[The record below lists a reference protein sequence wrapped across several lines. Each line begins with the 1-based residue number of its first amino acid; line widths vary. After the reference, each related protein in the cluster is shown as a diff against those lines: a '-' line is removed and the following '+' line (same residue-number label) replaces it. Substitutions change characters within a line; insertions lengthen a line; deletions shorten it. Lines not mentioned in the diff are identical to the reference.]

1 MVAIDSSLQQS
12 TKQET
17 VVFDV
22 DAEHIGIRTI
32 GCSSFLAFAVV
43 TFILLSIL
51 FDTSF
56 LPALLA
62 IVISAVSA
70 NVLERVLKGRWKS
83 GRKLTLDNSAITLEK
98 KGNIEH
104 RFDPNESINVLGW
117 HFVVNRTSRVKK
129 GWHVVAIALE
139 QNDERIPVYTFASP
153 TDFEA
158 MEHHT
163 MFTQLQKEDKNGK
176 NKQGSIKRAGAQ
188 RRLFDAEL
196 ERGVF
201 GAEMTLEQ
209 FKDYLETLY
218 HKYPD
223 WMTL

>member
-1 MVAIDSSLQQS
+1 MVAIDSSPQQS
-12 TKQET
+12 IKQDT

-22 DAEHIGIRTI
+22 DAEHIGIRAV
-32 GCSSFLAFAVV
+32 GCSSFLVFGFIAFI
-43 TFILLSIL
+43 FLSIL

-70 NVLERVLKGRWKS
+70 NILERALKGRWKS
-83 GRKLTLDNSAITLEK
+83 GRKLTLDNESIILKK
-98 KGNIEH
+98 KGSVEH
-104 RFDPNESINVLGW
+104 SFDVTKPINPLGW
-117 HFVVNRTSRVKK
+117 HFVVKRTSRVKK
-129 GWHVVAIALE
+129 GWHVVALALE

-158 MEHHT
+158 MEHHK
-163 MFTQLQKEDKNGK
+163 MFIQLQKEDKDDK
-176 NKQGSIKRAGAQ
+176 KKQGSIKRAGAQ

-201 GAEMTLEQ
+201 GAEMTLDQ
-209 FKDYLETLY
+209 FKTYLQVL
-218 HKYPD
+218 HDKYPD
-223 WMTL
+223 WVTS